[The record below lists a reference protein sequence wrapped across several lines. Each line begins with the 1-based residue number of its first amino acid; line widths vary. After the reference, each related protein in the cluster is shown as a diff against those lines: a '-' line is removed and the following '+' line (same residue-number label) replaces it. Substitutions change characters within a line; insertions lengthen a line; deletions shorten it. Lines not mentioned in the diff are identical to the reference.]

1 MKSLKVML
9 LGASLLM
16 LSACGQQVQKES
28 EGTVTEKSNSEAV
41 IETILS
47 RRSVRKYKKAQ
58 ISDED
63 LYLILQAGTYAASGR
78 GLQPCTIVV
87 IQDTDTLARLSAL
100 NAKIMGTTSDPM
112 YGAPTVLLVLADMEK
127 SPNAWSD
134 GCLILGNLMNAA
146 ASLHLGSC
154 WINRAKEEFETPEGK
169 ALLKEW
175 GLPEHLVGVGHCI
188 VGYGDGPAA
197 DPNRHDTLRKPL
209 SATVFHERF

>member
-1 MKSLKVML
+1 M
-9 LGASLLM
+9 
-16 LSACGQQVQKES
+16 
-28 EGTVTEKSNSEAV
+28 N
-41 IETILS
+41 ETIHTLIT

-100 NAKIMGTTSDPM
+100 NAKIMG
-112 YGAPTVLLVLADMEK
+112 
-127 SPNAWSD
+127 
-134 GCLILGNLMNAA
+134 NLMNAA

-188 VGYGDGPAA
+188 VGYGDGPEPAA
-197 DPNRHDTLRKPL
+197 APRKPDFIKF
-209 SATVFHERF
+209 VK